1 MRYADLGTAVPERIQ
16 KLIWRNERLAQIHLA
31 LINEVRIEKDRFE
44 YENMDNPVQVG
55 NFYREDLSEEA
66 KIAYSTLRTAI
77 MAQYAIPL
85 PNESD

>member
-16 KLIWRNERLAQIHLA
+16 KLIWRNARLAQIHLA

-44 YENMDNPVQVG
+44 YENLDNPAQVG

-66 KIAYSTLRTAI
+66 KTAYGALRTAI
-77 MAQYAIPL
+77 MSQYAISL

>member
-44 YENMDNPVQVG
+44 YENLDNPAQVG
-55 NFYREDLSEEA
+55 NFYREDLSEEV
-66 KIAYSTLRTAI
+66 KTAYGVLRTAI
-77 MAQYAIPL
+77 MSQYAISL